1 MIHLSRFIFFL
12 GFIVSLIS
20 SCSDANPV
28 SLKEADR
35 NEYIPIINIQ
45 TLNPISWDKKDSCQA
60 IYVENGYRVELPA
73 SVKYRGGISSRYGK
87 HSFSIEFSED
97 ISIAGI
103 EADDDWILNASYI
116 DKTFQRHKLSYD
128 LFRLMN
134 PNNIAAKC
142 NYVKVFLNGKYEG
155 LYVAMQEVNASMI
168 GIYKE
173 NRGAVLFKDPPIFY
187 KEPLNIFKDSINPYQ
202 QKFPKIQEN
211 NRKSFMDDFH
221 TFIFESFDSDFD
233 ANINN
238 RIDLDNVIDWHLILL
253 LSNNDDGLFK
263 NFYSYKLDDSTPM
276 RIAIWDYDH
285 SYGRDGDG
293 ALNMMER
300 EIRWKRIILLKRLME
315 SKKLNYSERL
325 NKRWSELRTG
335 LYSRSNIEM
344 MIDENTKILR
354 PHLKENFK
362 KWPLKSKWY
371 EDENTYDQ
379 EIQIMKKYLSRRL
392 MYLDDYIEN
401 LD

>member
-1 MIHLSRFIFFL
+1 
-12 GFIVSLIS
+12 
-20 SCSDANPV
+20 
-28 SLKEADR
+28 
-35 NEYIPIINIQ
+35 
-45 TLNPISWDKKDSCQA
+45 
-60 IYVENGYRVELPA
+60 
-73 SVKYRGGISSRYGK
+73 
-87 HSFSIEFSED
+87 
-97 ISIAGI
+97 
-103 EADDDWILNASYI
+103 
-116 DKTFQRHKLSYD
+116 
-128 LFRLMN
+128 
-134 PNNIAAKC
+134 
-142 NYVKVFLNGKYEG
+142 
-155 LYVAMQEVNASMI
+155 
-168 GIYKE
+168 
-173 NRGAVLFKDPPIFY
+173 
-187 KEPLNIFKDSINPYQ
+187 
-202 QKFPKIQEN
+202 
-211 NRKSFMDDFH
+211 
-221 TFIFESFDSDFD
+221 
-233 ANINN
+233 
-238 RIDLDNVIDWHLILL
+238 
-253 LSNNDDGLFK
+253 
-263 NFYSYKLDDSTPM
+263 M